1 MSFISHR
8 FLATKVGAD
17 ITWWHFIKSCDVCI
31 LRWLKRVLNLATAT
45 QAINSVRPAGHEYFD
60 YAISLLH
67 TIMEFIPLMTPAR

>member
-31 LRWLKRVLNLATAT
+31 LRWLKGVLNLAMVKKSAEPCDGD
-45 QAINSVRPAGHEYFD
+45 ASYK
-60 YAISLLH
+60 
-67 TIMEFIPLMTPAR
+67 